1 MCLFP
6 INADIPPDGGRP
18 RPNPD
23 GDITIPCGT
32 CTECVT
38 LRALHWSNRCR
49 HEISLHQENCFITL
63 TYNDET
69 LPSHLTVKTE
79 FQKFMLDLRRATK
92 KKLSYIVS
100 HEYGSQTFRPHHH
113 AIIFG
118 HNFKNQKFL
127 KSTKSGEKIFTSPD
141 LDNLWS
147 NGYSS
152 IGTANEKTA
161 YYIAS
166 YALKGKKHEIL
177 LPCGEYAKV
186 SDTMDSSKRPGIG
199 LLYLEKNYKQLI
211 NSGTPLPRYYTKK
224 LKSYP
229 DLTDKQK
236 KSLKKQNKLTLYK
249 NMYDY
254 FSLYEQ
260 NIKFKQRS
268 DYEIFSKHKLDHV
281 KKTTVNSEYRLSED
295 DQKQHN
301 WMHKHLKNNVEHF
314 NDKTRKNK

>member
-6 INADIPPDGGRP
+6 IHADIPPDGGRP

-49 HEISLHQENCFITL
+49 HEISTHEQNSFITL

-69 LPSHLTVKTE
+69 LPSHLTVKDE
-79 FQKFMLDLRRATK
+79 FQKFMKLLRKKTK

-100 HEYGSQTFRPHHH
+100 HEYGTQTFRPHHH

-118 HNFKNQKFL
+118 HDFKDQKFL
-127 KSTKSGEKIFTSPD
+127 KTTKSGEKIFTSPE
-141 LDNLWS
+141 LDNIWT

-177 LPCGEYAKV
+177 LPDGEFANV
-186 SDTMDSSKRPGIG
+186 SDTMDCSKRPAIG
-199 LLYLEKNYKQLI
+199 LNFLENNYKQLI
-211 NSGTPLPRYYTKK
+211 NSRTPLPRYYTKK
-224 LKSYP
+224 LTLYP
-229 DLTDKQK
+229 DLTEKQIDK
-236 KSLKKQNKLTLYK
+236 LKKQNKLKLYK

-254 FSLYEQ
+254 YSLYEQ
-260 NIKFKQRS
+260 NLKFTTRS
-268 DYEIFSKHKLDHV
+268 DYELMSKHKLDYA
-281 KKTTVNSEYRLSED
+281 KKSCINSEYRVSEH
-295 DQKQHN
+295 DQKHHN
-301 WMHKHLKNNVEHF
+301 WLHKKLKNNVEQF
-314 NDKTRKNK
+314 NVTTRK